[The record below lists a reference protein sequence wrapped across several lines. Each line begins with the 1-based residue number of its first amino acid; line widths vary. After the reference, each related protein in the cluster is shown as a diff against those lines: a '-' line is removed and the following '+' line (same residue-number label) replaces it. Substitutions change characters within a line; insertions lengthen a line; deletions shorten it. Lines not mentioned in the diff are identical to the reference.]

1 MAKIYLYNGE
11 QHTLT
16 SLQKLSSVSRRTLSD
31 RLANGWDVE
40 KAVNTPRQN
49 EAHKTCPPEM
59 YANGNIDIIFEKHI
73 PGVFMEMQPV
83 LDKVYSAEPHRTF
96 SSSKKSKLYYII
108 KLEDGKPLIV
118 YPEEFQWVKP
128 AADAA

>member
-1 MAKIYLYNGE
+1 MAKMYFYNGE

-16 SLQKLSSVSRRTLSD
+16 SLQKLSSVSCRTLSD

-40 KAVNTPRQN
+40 KAVTTPRQN
-49 EAHKTCPPEM
+49 EARNGCPPEM
-59 YANGNIDIIFEKHI
+59 YENGNIDIVFEKHI

-83 LDKVYSAEPHRTF
+83 LDRIYSAEPHRAIGH
-96 SSSKKSKLYYII
+96 SMKSKLYYII
-108 KLEDGKPLIV
+108 KLDGGKPLIV